1 MGNAMN
7 TSGAGAR
14 ELGGKRHEYFRGR
27 STRELDGTRCEYFRG
42 MSKRELDWTPHGLQE
57 RA

>member
-1 MGNAMN
+1 MN